1 MESRA
6 KILGHPA
13 HQMLVVFPLG
23 MLTWSVICDGVA
35 VATGD
40 RAWARGARRALG
52 GGLLA
57 ALVAA
62 PFGLVDYLAVPRGTR
77 ARRVGAMHGIGNVG
91 VLALFGASYALRHR
105 EARGAERGEGE
116 EGASR
121 LPVALSA
128 AGFALSGATAWLG
141 GELVDRLG
149 VGVDPGAHLDADSSL
164 HETAV
169 GRLVDRARG
178 EERPAAPTSVAPT
191 ADEPMMAL

>member
-23 MLTWSVICDGVA
+23 MLAWSVVCDGA
-35 VATGD
+35 AIATGD
-40 RAWARGARRALG
+40 RGWARGARRALG

-62 PFGLVDYLAVPRGTR
+62 PFGLVDYLAIPRGTR
-77 ARRVGAMHGIGNVG
+77 AKRVGALHGLGNVA
-91 VLALFGASYALRHR
+91 VLGLFGASFALRQR
-105 EARGAERGEGE
+105 EARRAARTGAEE
-116 EGASR
+116 EASA
-121 LPVALSA
+121 LPIALSG

-149 VGVDPGAHLDADSSL
+149 VGVDTPTSLDRASSL
-164 HETAV
+164 EESPV
-169 GRLVDRARG
+169 GRVVERAA
-178 EERPAAPTSVAPT
+178 ERVATRVAGAIPAPAA
-191 ADEPMMAL
+191 L